1 MLEFFKQNCQLS
13 TTQCKNV
20 YVKLVVVKKKKS
32 CVQRENAFSFP
43 QEGVFPMTQN
53 RALQLLFDLRYLNA
67 TLGSKVEEG
76 KSSRS
81 HQDPR

>member
-1 MLEFFKQNCQLS
+1 MNVFALS
-13 TTQCKNV
+13 
-20 YVKLVVVKKKKS
+20 L
-32 CVQRENAFSFP
+32 CVCVSIL

-53 RALQLLFDLRYLNA
+53 RALQLLFDLRYLN
-67 TLGSKVEEG
+67 TVLGSKMEDS